1 MFMHRQENI
10 HSFISFPSG
19 DIPLSDDSEC
29 LRVRAKPPRLHS
41 GHKFP
46 HSLVI
51 AHPSSD
57 VNGVIEGYGGVSIR
71 TVVIEEVEK
80 LEGFRAVVPQTL

>member
-19 DIPLSDDSEC
+19 DIPFSDDSEC
-29 LRVRAKPPRLHS
+29 LRVRAEPPRLHS
-41 GHKFP
+41 GHEFP
-46 HSLVI
+46 HGPVI
-51 AHPSSD
+51 AHPCSD
-57 VNGVIEGYGGVSIR
+57 VNSVVEGCDRVNIG

-80 LEGFRAVVPQTL
+80 LEGFWAVVPETL